1 MGIVLLAAT
10 VYIVVNILVDVL
22 YAIVDP
28 RNR

>member
-10 VYIVVNILVDVL
+10 VYIVVNILVDIL